1 MVAEADPG
9 CWMLGIEADDKTEP
23 EPAAVDTGAD

>member
-9 CWMLGIEADDKTEP
+9 CWMVGIEADDKTEP
-23 EPAAVDTGAD
+23 AAAVDTGAD